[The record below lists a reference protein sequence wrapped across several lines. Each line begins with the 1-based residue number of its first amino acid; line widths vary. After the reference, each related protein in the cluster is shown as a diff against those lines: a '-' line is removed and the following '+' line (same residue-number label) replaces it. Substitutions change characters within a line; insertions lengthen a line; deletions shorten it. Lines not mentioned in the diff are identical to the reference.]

1 MRQRP
6 GGDRR
11 IAIIQA
17 RMASERLP
25 GKVLLDIAGQSM
37 LERVVRRVQRCE
49 TIDEAIVATSLNPAD
64 DAIVSEADRLGVGVE
79 RGSELDVLDRFHQVA
94 ELHPATVYVRVG
106 ADSPF
111 IDPAVCDLVV
121 RRFADAT
128 PDVDYA
134 SNKIRPSFPL
144 GLDVEA
150 FSRAALDRAWRRAK
164 QDYERSHVTIYMY
177 QHPADFR
184 LLSVED
190 DADRHS
196 WRWTVDTTEDLQFAR
211 EAFARLGGSN
221 NFSWLDV
228 VRLIEDEPSLA
239 AINARSR
246 ARDVSDG

>member
-1 MRQRP
+1 MTQHP
-6 GGDRR
+6 VGDRTV
-11 IAIIQA
+11 AIIQA
-17 RMASERLP
+17 RMGSERLP

-64 DAIVSEADRLGVGVE
+64 DAIVSEVDRLGVGVE
-79 RGSELDVLDRFHQVA
+79 RGSELDVLDRFHRVA
-94 ELHPATVYVRVG
+94 ELHSARVYVRVC

-111 IDPAVCDLVV
+111 MDPAVCDLVV
-121 RRFADAT
+121 TRFTEAT

-150 FSRAALDRAWRRAK
+150 FSRAALDRTWRSAR
-164 QDYERSHVTIYMY
+164 QDYERSHVTVYMY
-177 QHPADFR
+177 QHPAEFR

-190 DADRHS
+190 HADRHS
-196 WRWTVDTTEDLQFAR
+196 WRWTVDTPDDLRFAR
-211 EAFARLGGSN
+211 EVFARLGGSN
-221 NFSWLDV
+221 DFNWRDV

-246 ARDVSDG
+246 VRDVSAG